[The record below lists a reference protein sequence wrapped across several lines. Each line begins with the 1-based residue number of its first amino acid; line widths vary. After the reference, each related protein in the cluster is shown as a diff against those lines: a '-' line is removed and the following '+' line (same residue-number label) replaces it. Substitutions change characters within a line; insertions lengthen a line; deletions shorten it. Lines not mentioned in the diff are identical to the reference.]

1 MSIKTRVVVGMS
13 GGVDSSVAAY
23 LLQQQGYEVIGVTLK
38 VWSDSCLSHSQE
50 KCCGPQ
56 SISDARLV
64 AHRLGIPYFVLDEA
78 EAFEEEV
85 ISPFVKAYQGGRTPN
100 PCVLCNEKMKFG
112 RLPQKAKAWG
122 AEYVATGH
130 YARIE
135 HTAEG
140 AMLKRAKE
148 ERKDQ
153 TYFLFRL
160 ERKTLAR
167 MLTPLG
173 DYTKEEVRNIARKA
187 GLSVWDKEESQGIC
201 FVPGNQYGAFLTK
214 RIGKGKDDAG
224 QIVDLSGRCLGRHRG
239 IEFYTVG
246 QRRGIPGGQGEP
258 LYVLTIDP
266 AQQRIVVG
274 PWEAL
279 HQTHCFLSETNWQQQ
294 PPPTPLSV
302 AVKVRYN
309 YPPSPARLTVLSGQR
324 ARLDFESPQAG
335 VAPGQAAVCY
345 VDDLLLGGGWIE
357 RPTGEGQEEVT
368 P

>member
-1 MSIKTRVVVGMS
+1 MS
-13 GGVDSSVAAY
+13 GGVDSSVAAF

-38 VWSDSCLSHSQE
+38 VWSDSCLSRSHE

-64 AHRLGIPYFVLDEA
+64 AHRLGIPHFVLDEA

-85 ISPFVKAYQGGRTPN
+85 ISPFIKEYRRGRTPN
-100 PCVLCNEKMKFG
+100 PCALCNEKMKFG

-135 HTAEG
+135 RDEG
-140 AMLKRAKE
+140 GIRLKKAKD

-160 ERKTLAR
+160 ERKTLDR

-173 DYTKEEVRNIARKA
+173 AYGKEEVRNIARKT

-201 FVPGNQYGAFLTK
+201 FIPGNRYEGFLAE
-214 RIGKGKDDAG
+214 RLGGKQNEAG
-224 QIVDLSGRCLGRHRG
+224 EIVDLSGKALGRHRG

-246 QRRGIPGGQGEP
+246 QRRGIPGGQGKP
-258 LYVLTIDP
+258 LYVLEIDP
-266 AQQRIVVG
+266 ARQRIVVG

-279 HQTHCFLSETNWQQQ
+279 GQTHCFLSDTNWQQ
-294 PPPTPLSV
+294 PVPATPFPV
-302 AVKVRYN
+302 NVKVRYN
-309 YPPSPARLTVLSGQR
+309 FPAVDAKLTILSDRR
-324 ARLDFESPQAG
+324 ARLDFASPQAS

-345 VDDLLLGGGWIE
+345 IDDLLLGGGWIE
-357 RPTGEGQEEVT
+357 SPLGKNDEEAA

>member
-1 MSIKTRVVVGMS
+1 MPTKSKVVVGMS

-23 LLQQQGYEVIGVTLK
+23 LLQQQGYDVIGVTLK
-38 VWSDSCLSHSQE
+38 FWSDSCLARSHE

-64 AHRLGIPYFVLDEA
+64 AHRLGIPHFILDEA

-85 ISPFVKAYQGGRTPN
+85 ISPFVEQYRRGLTPN
-100 PCVLCNEKMKFG
+100 PCALCNEKMKFG
-112 RLPQKAKAWG
+112 RLPRKASAWG

-135 HTAEG
+135 RSERETR
-140 AMLKRAKE
+140 LKKAKD

-160 ERKTLAR
+160 ERKTLDR

-173 DYTKEEVRNIARKA
+173 DYSKEEVRDLARQA
-187 GLSVWDKEESQGIC
+187 GLSIWDKEESQGIC
-201 FVPGNQYGAFLTK
+201 FIPGNQYETFLAE
-214 RIGKGKDDAG
+214 RLGSGKEAAG
-224 QIVDLSGRCLGRHRG
+224 EIVDLTGKLLGHHRG
-239 IEFYTVG
+239 IESYTVG
-246 QRRGIPGGQGEP
+246 QRRGLPGGQGKP
-258 LYVLTIDP
+258 LYVVDIDP
-266 AQQRIVVG
+266 EKQRIVAG

-279 HQTHCFLSETNWQQQ
+279 HRTHCYLIDTNWQQ
-294 PPPTPLSV
+294 PVPMGPLPV
-302 AVKVRYN
+302 TAKVRYN
-309 YPPSPARLTVLSGQR
+309 YPAAPAQLTLLPGRR
-324 ARLDFESPQAG
+324 ARIDFVHPQAG

-345 VDDLLLGGGWIE
+345 IDDLLLGGGWIE
-357 RPTGEGQEEVT
+357 RTADSPRWETA

>member
-1 MSIKTRVVVGMS
+1 MSTKARVVVGMS
-13 GGVDSSVAAY
+13 GGVDSSVTAY
-23 LLQQQGYEVIGVTLK
+23 LLQQRGYEVIGVTLK
-38 VWSDSCLSHSQE
+38 VWSDSCLSRSHE

-64 AHRLGIPYFVLDEA
+64 AHQLGVPHFVLDEA

-85 ISPFVKAYQGGRTPN
+85 ISPFVKEYQRGRTPN

-135 HTAEG
+135 HNDG
-140 AMLKRAKE
+140 SSLLKRAKD

-160 ERKTLAR
+160 ERKTLDR

-173 DYTKEEVRNIARKA
+173 DYTKEEVRDMARKA

-201 FVPGNQYGAFLTK
+201 FVPGNQYGDFLTA
-214 RIGKGKDDAG
+214 RIGEGKDKVG
-224 QIVDLSGRCLGRHRG
+224 QIVDLSGRSLGHHRG

-246 QRRGIPGGQGEP
+246 QRRGIPGGQGKP
-258 LYVLTIDP
+258 LYVLAIDP

-279 HQTHCFLSETNWQQQ
+279 DRTHCFLSETNWQQP
-294 PPPTPLSV
+294 PPPTPIPV
-302 AVKVRYN
+302 TVKVRYN
-309 YPPSPARLTVLSGQR
+309 YRASPARLTILSDRR

-357 RPTGEGQEEVT
+357 QTTEEDRAEVA